1 MNSIM
6 NKSPQQ
12 LGKGMIYVAW
22 LLVLGLLFMSFNYML
37 ERQHNP
43 NQNITSNNYNN
54 GIREVKLQSN
64 HYGHYVTNGS
74 INGHQVVFLL
84 DTGATRVSIP
94 ESIANRLNL
103 KKGMPLKTNTANG
116 TITTYSVT
124 LDKVAM
130 GAIELKSV
138 RASINPNMLGDE
150 ILLGM
155 SFLKYLEWNQR
166 DDVLTLRQ
174 YP

>member
-22 LLVLGLLFMSFNYML
+22 LLLLGLLFMFFNYMS
-37 ERQHNP
+37 EKQYNP
-43 NQNITSNNYNN
+43 NQNVTSNNNN
-54 GIREVKLQSN
+54 GIREIILQSN
-64 HYGHYVTNGS
+64 RYGHYVSNGN
-74 INGHQVVFLL
+74 INDQPVVFLL

-94 ESIANRLNL
+94 ESVANRLNL
-103 KKGMPLKTNTANG
+103 TKGRPLETNTANG
-116 TITTYSVT
+116 IITTYNAT
-124 LDKVAM
+124 LDKVAI

-138 RASINPNMLGDE
+138 RASINPHMLGDE

-155 SFLKYLEWNQR
+155 SFLKHLEWNQR
-166 DDVLTLRQ
+166 GNTLILRQ

>member
-1 MNSIM
+1 M

-12 LGKGMIYVAW
+12 LGKGMIYIAW
-22 LLVLGLLFMSFNYML
+22 LLVLGLLFMFFNYML

-43 NQNITSNNYNN
+43 NQNIKSNNYNN
-54 GIREVKLQSN
+54 GIREVTLQSN
-64 HYGHYVTNGS
+64 RYGHYVTNGS
-74 INGHQVVFLL
+74 INGQPVVFLL

-94 ESIANRLNL
+94 EPIANRLNL
-103 KKGMPLKTNTANG
+103 TRGMPLKTNTANG
-116 TITTYSVT
+116 IITTYSIT
-124 LDKVAM
+124 LDKVAL

-155 SFLKYLEWNQR
+155 SFLKHLEWNQR
-166 DDVLTLRQ
+166 GNILILRQ
-174 YP
+174 HP

>member
-22 LLVLGLLFMSFNYML
+22 LLVLGLLFVFFNYML
-37 ERQHNP
+37 EKQHNP

-54 GIREVKLQSN
+54 GIREVTLQSN
-64 HYGHYVTNGS
+64 RYGHYVSNGN
-74 INGHQVVFLL
+74 INGQPVVFLL

-94 ESIANRLNL
+94 ESVANQLNL
-103 KKGMPLKTNTANG
+103 TRGRPLKTNTANG
-116 TITTYSVT
+116 IITTYSVT
-124 LDKVAM
+124 LDRVSM
-130 GAIELKSV
+130 GTIELKSV

-166 DDVLTLRQ
+166 GNILTLRQ
-174 YP
+174 HP